1 MPRFLLN
8 RPFLAASLAICTV
21 LYLSFLSLQR
31 LDWPLNPFDNGEKQ
45 VETFDFKDTADEKR
59 CFRCSERG
67 EASAPIP
74 NVVHAIWLN
83 NPNMTFISYLAL
95 RSALISLRPDKLKL
109 HHTASLN
116 EDNVWFQKLRS
127 NLTLVYHDLAAE
139 YPEQLRQK
147 WQVTHL
153 ADALR
158 LDVIRRE
165 GGIYMD
171 MDVIVLRSFDRL
183 RHCERDVLLGHEG
196 GDRHGLCNALILGR
210 KNAPFIRRW
219 IDSYADFDSGKEW
232 NYHSVILPKKLAWE
246 HPQEVCPLSPTVFF
260 WPTWT
265 EKHVRYMH
273 EPISEAEA
281 RDLERTM
288 DANGGGLYANQLAYH
303 AWSQVAWEPYLR
315 DLTPEIVME
324 EDTRFN
330 VMVRRFL

>member
-8 RPFLAASLAICTV
+8 RPFLAAAIAICTV
-21 LYLSFLSLQR
+21 LYLSFFSLQR
-31 LDWPLNPFDNGEKQ
+31 LDWPLNLFDNNSDRQ
-45 VETFDFKDTADEKR
+45 VETFDFQDIADEKR
-59 CFRCSERG
+59 CFDRG
-67 EASAPIP
+67 AASSSTPIP

-109 HHTASLN
+109 HYTASFN
-116 EDNVWFQKLRS
+116 EDNVWFQKLRN

-139 YPEQLRQK
+139 YPEQLRQQ

-158 LDVIRRE
+158 LDVIRQE

-171 MDVIVLRSFDRL
+171 MDVIVLRSFDNL
-183 RHCERDVLLGHEG
+183 RHCERDVLLGYEG
-196 GDRHGLCNALILGR
+196 GDRHGLCNAIIVGR
-210 KNAPFIRRW
+210 QNASFIRRW
-219 IDSYADFDSGKEW
+219 IDSYSDFDSKKW
-232 NYHSVILPKKLAWE
+232 NYHSVILPKELAQE
-246 HPQEVCPLSPTVFF
+246 HPDEICPLSPTAFF

-265 EKHVRYMH
+265 EKHIRYMH

-288 DANGGGLYANQLAYH
+288 DANGGGLNTTY
-303 AWSQVAWEPYLR
+303 SV
-315 DLTPEIVME
+315 DLHSSFRQKEGTGQS
-324 EDTRFN
+324 
-330 VMVRRFL
+330 